1 MMTFGSLLY
10 TFIFSPLGL
19 MFEVIYYFF
28 FHFLANPGLAII
40 ALSLVVN
47 LLVLPLYN
55 RADMMQEAER
65 DMEAKLS
72 RGVSH
77 IKKTFKGDE
86 QLMML
91 REYYRQ
97 NHYSPTD
104 IIKGSVSLFLEIPFF
119 VAAYQ
124 FLSHLEILHGVSFG
138 PISDLGAP
146 DGLLTIGGVAIHV
159 LPFVMTA
166 INLIAAYIFT
176 KGFPLKSKIQLYG
189 MALFFLIFLYDSPA
203 GLVFYWTLN
212 NLFNLVKTVINK
224 LPHPKKGMYAA
235 LFFMSVLLLVYC
247 CGFMPGRDER
257 TLGKACLIAFL
268 LNIPY
273 LKARLAR
280 QKKETGE
287 AGAALIPQTK
297 RFLAES
303 LFLSLFI
310 GGIIPS
316 AVIVSSP
323 QEFVV
328 PGLMENPAVYI
339 ASSLA
344 LAAGTFILWFGVF
357 YWLGNGPARVAFER
371 RLWVFAGIA
380 VVDYMCFG
388 RGLGLL
394 TATLKYENGMQF
406 SNMEKGINAAAVLI
420 VGFLFFRLWKRYG
433 RYVTEAFL
441 IGSLALGIMLGL
453 NLHTISANISDMPT
467 THVKKTEQP
476 KFSLSRNGKNVIVLM
491 LDRAMGLYVP
501 YLMREK
507 PELQKQFAGF
517 TYYANTLAYGGHTIF
532 GSPGIFGGY
541 DYIPEEMN
549 RRKDISLREKQN
561 EALRL
566 MPVLFDEAGYAV
578 TVSHVPYPNY
588 NKKPGL
594 GIYDDHPHIRKF
606 WTLSPYKDKT
616 GAEITVSQ
624 NFRNFFCFAMVKVS
638 PVFMQ
643 NFLYKDGVYN
653 GFGKSKDQIIISST
667 KAVGLDISFMKDYRE
682 LEALPEITEIR
693 NDGDTF
699 LMMVNDTVHSTVL
712 FSVPD
717 YVPTE
722 KVDNT
727 AYEAAHKDRFT
738 AGGMTLRMDTVS
750 QNHQYQCNM
759 AALLLVGKWLD
770 TLRAQGVYDNTRIII
785 VSDHGSNVHHNDA
798 FELTWG
804 SGDKT
809 DLNCFYPLLMV
820 KDFGETEWKTSE
832 TFMTNADVPTLA
844 FSDLISNPV
853 NPATGRAV
861 TTDKKEAP
869 VQYVIASSAFKVDQN
884 QGNTFD
890 AAPWYAVKEDVRKKE
905 NWSLAKES
913 AELPE

>member
-65 DMEAKLS
+65 DMEAKLA

-124 FLSHLEILHGVSFG
+124 FLSHLERLHGVSFG
-138 PISDLGAP
+138 PIADLGAP

-235 LFFMSVLLLVYC
+235 LFFVSVLLLVYC

-273 LKARLAR
+273 LKAPLAGR
-280 QKKETGE
+280 KKETGK
-287 AGAALIPQTK
+287 AGAALVPQTK

-328 PGLMENPAVYI
+328 PGIMENPAVYI

-467 THVKKTEQP
+467 THVKKTEQR
-476 KFSLSRNGKNVIVLM
+476 KFPLSRNGKNVIVLM

-501 YLMREK
+501 YIMREK
-507 PELQKQFAGF
+507 PELLKQFAGF
-517 TYYANTLAYGGHTIF
+517 TYYANTLSYGGCTNF

-541 DYIPEEMN
+541 DYIPEAMN
-549 RRKDISLREKQN
+549 RRKDISLREKHN

-566 MPVLFDEAGYAV
+566 MPVLFDEAGYDV

-588 NKKPGL
+588 DKKPGL

-606 WTLSPYKDKT
+606 GTLSPYKDET

-643 NFLYKDGVYN
+643 GFLYKDGVYN
-653 GFGKSKDQIIISST
+653 GFGKSKDQIILSPT
-667 KAVGLDISFMKDYRE
+667 KAVGIDMSFLKDYRE

-717 YVPTE
+717 YVPAE
-722 KVDNT
+722 IVNNT

-738 AGGMTLRMDTVS
+738 LGGMTLRMDTVA

-770 TLRAQGVYDNTRIII
+770 TLREQGVYDNTRIII
-785 VSDHGSNVHHNDA
+785 VSDHGHIPHHNEA
-798 FELTWG
+798 FELSWG
-804 SGDKT
+804 IGIMT
-809 DLNCFYPLLMV
+809 DLNGFYPLLMV
-820 KDFGETEWKTSE
+820 KDFGATEWKMSE
-832 TFMTNADVPTLA
+832 NFMTNADVPTLA
-844 FSDLISNPV
+844 FSGLISHPV

-861 TTDKKEAP
+861 TDEKKRDP
-869 VQYVIASSAFKVDQN
+869 VQYVFASTDWNIDQN
-884 QGNTFD
+884 QGNTFH
-890 AAPWYAVKEDVRKKE
+890 AASWYAVHTDVRKKE
-905 NWSLAKES
+905 NWSLVKES

>member
-1 MMTFGSLLY
+1 MMTIGSILY

-19 MFEVIYYFF
+19 MFEVIYYFAL
-28 FHFLANPGLAII
+28 HLVSDPGIAII
-40 ALSLVVN
+40 ALSLAVN

-55 RADMMQEAER
+55 RADRMQEAER
-65 DMEAKLS
+65 DMETKLA

-124 FLSHLEILHGVSFG
+124 FLSHLEILRGVSFG
-138 PISDLGAP
+138 PIPDLGAP
-146 DGLLTIGGVAIHV
+146 DGMLTIFGTAVHV

-224 LPHPKKGMYAA
+224 LPNPKKGMYAA
-235 LFFMSVLLLVYC
+235 LFAVSVLLLVYC

-273 LKARLAR
+273 LKARLAGR
-280 QKKETGE
+280 KKETEE
-287 AGAALIPQTK
+287 AGAALVPQTK

-441 IGSLALGIMLGL
+441 VGSLALGIMLGL
-453 NLHTISANISDMPT
+453 NLHTIQANISDMPVM
-467 THVKKTEQP
+467 HAEKNEQR
-476 KFSLSRNGKNVIVLM
+476 KFPLSRHGKNVVVLM

-501 YLMREK
+501 YLMQEK

-517 TYYANTLAYGGHTIF
+517 TYYANTLSHGGYTIF
-532 GSPGIFGGY
+532 GTPGLFGGY
-541 DYIPEEMN
+541 DYTPEEMN

-588 NKKPGL
+588 DKKPGL
-594 GIYDDHPHIRKF
+594 GIYDDHPRIRKF
-606 WTLSPYKDKT
+606 GTLSPFKDET

-638 PVFMQ
+638 PVLAQ
-643 NFLYKDGVYN
+643 NFLYNDGGYN
-653 GFGKSKDQIIISST
+653 GFGKQREQIVIGPT
-667 KAVGLDISFMKDYRE
+667 KAAGLDMSLLKDYEE
-682 LEALPEITEIR
+682 LAALPELTELR
-693 NDGDTF
+693 DDGDTF
-699 LMMVNDTVHSTVL
+699 LMMVNDTTHCTTL

-717 YVPTE
+717 YTPAE
-722 KVDNT
+722 RVDNT

-738 AGGMTLRMDTVS
+738 AGGVTLRMDTVL
-750 QNHQYQCNM
+750 QNQQYQCNM
-759 AALLLVGKWLD
+759 AALLLLGKWFD
-770 TLRAQGVYDNTRIII
+770 TLRAAGVYDNTRIII
-785 VSDHGSNVHHNDA
+785 VSDHGRNPYHNDA
-798 FELTWG
+798 YELSWG
-804 SGDKT
+804 IGEMT
-809 DLNCFYPLLMV
+809 DLNWFYPLLMV

-844 FSDLISNPV
+844 FSDLIPHPV

-861 TTDKKEAP
+861 TADKKAAP
-869 VQYVIASSAFKVDQN
+869 VQYVLASSAFKVDQN

-890 AAPWYAVKEDVRKKE
+890 AAPWYAVKTDVRNKE